1 MFEGDNDQQ
10 TISGFRYGTC
20 FADARAMSI
29 ALDQNK
35 CLIERLTLDLA
46 FERRQG
52 ELNLILT
59 VVAVA
64 GKFWDGAQMQGP
76 TVKTS

>member
-1 MFEGDNDQQ
+1 
-10 TISGFRYGTC
+10 
-20 FADARAMSI
+20 MSI

-52 ELNLILT
+52 ELNLSLT

>member
-1 MFEGDNDQQ
+1 MLQGANDQQ
-10 TISGFRYGTC
+10 TISGYRYGAS
-20 FADARAMSI
+20 FADARGMSI

-35 CLIERLTLDLA
+35 YLIARLTLDLA

-52 ELNLILT
+52 ELTLILT

-64 GKFWDGAQMQGP
+64 GKFWDGTQMQGP
-76 TVKTS
+76 TVKPS